1 MNNPDCTILQAAC
14 ATIASL
20 EVYEPV
26 IIGDEEG
33 QSLYIDAMT
42 GYANPTNEALKEAER
57 LFGNDTIV
65 SNIVSVGSGKPE
77 LRQQQ
82 DACTRNRLSDILKQA
97 INDTERV
104 HNDIHHRFQDLGIYF
119 RFNVEGIPPMNT
131 STGRITRM
139 QTVAYL
145 ENMDNNLRMDRAV
158 KSLQER
164 KGIKALKELS
174 TICALCIGNQT

>member
-1 MNNPDCTILQAAC
+1 MSNPNCTILQAAC

-20 EVYEPV
+20 EAYEPV
-26 IIGDEEG
+26 IIGDEEEG
-33 QSLYIDAMT
+33 QSLYIDAMA

-57 LFGNDTIV
+57 IFGKDTIV
-65 SNIVSVGSGKPE
+65 SNIVSVGSGKPG

-82 DACTRNRLSDILKQA
+82 DACTRTRLSDILKQA

-104 HNDIHHRFQDLGIYF
+104 HNDIHYRFQDLGIYF
-119 RFNVEGIPPMNT
+119 RFNVEGILPMNT

-145 ENMDNNLRMDRAV
+145 ENTANNLRMDRAV

-174 TICALCIGNQT
+174 MIYASCIGN